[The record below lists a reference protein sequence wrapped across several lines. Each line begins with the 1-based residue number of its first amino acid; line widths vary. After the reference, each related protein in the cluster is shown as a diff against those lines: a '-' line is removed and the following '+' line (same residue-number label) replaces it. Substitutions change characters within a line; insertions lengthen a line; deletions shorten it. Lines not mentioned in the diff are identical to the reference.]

1 MKKFLYTCSVAFL
14 LCLPLLGQTT
24 TEDNEFWGSADS
36 YLLRQT
42 ARTLDL
48 VNQALQDY
56 PPTVGNSVPRR
67 LALSNLDA
75 ILHNTAFDKSEPLM
89 SFVQT
94 RIQKVIAGLQSPL
107 TDLGDHKQ
115 KKKRKDFFKSFLF
128 VLCFFK

>member
-1 MKKFLYTCSVAFL
+1 MKKFLYTCSIALF

-75 ILHNTAFDKSEPLM
+75 IRQERAIDVFCPDSHPKSHCRLAVAFNVRYGHL
-89 SFVQT
+89 
-94 RIQKVIAGLQSPL
+94 
-107 TDLGDHKQ
+107 
-115 KKKRKDFFKSFLF
+115 
-128 VLCFFK
+128 